1 MTERK
6 IYRVTVRHNVVFG
19 IQRPAESG
27 GIEVPETK
35 LEVGTQLARKPPC
48 RRQIPIDRTGRT
60 AAPDPPAVA
69 SC

>member
-1 MTERK
+1 MTERN
-6 IYRVTVRHNVVFG
+6 IHRVTVRHNVVFG
-19 IQRPAESG
+19 IQRLAESG

-35 LEVGTQLARKPPC
+35 LEVGTQRARKPPC

-69 SC
+69 SY